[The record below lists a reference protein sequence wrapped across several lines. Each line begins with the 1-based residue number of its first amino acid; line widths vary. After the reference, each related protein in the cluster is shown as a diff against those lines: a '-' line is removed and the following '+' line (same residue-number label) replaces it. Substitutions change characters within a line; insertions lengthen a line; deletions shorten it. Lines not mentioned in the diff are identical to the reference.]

1 MKKAARV
8 AAFCICSAASFLAAL
23 QNWKGRRAQIVLG
36 TVASRLLVSHDMY
49 VIFSDVLLLNH
60 FVASFGYEF
69 EDVPHGS
76 GICGNQFQ
84 YLPGTQ
90 L

>member
-1 MKKAARV
+1 
-8 AAFCICSAASFLAAL
+8 
-23 QNWKGRRAQIVLG
+23 
-36 TVASRLLVSHDMY
+36 MY